1 MIPFTKAHGV
11 GNDFVIFDANKCPD
25 RICNADFIQR
35 ICDRHKG
42 IGADG
47 ILIVSPPDEP
57 DIAFNLDY
65 HNADG
70 TWETFCANGTRCA
83 VAYYMRREGISG
95 KIKLRTGAGVHEA
108 EVLPDAQIRL
118 QILAPKHVTDI
129 IEVLGFRGHHVD
141 SGAPHFVTEVDSVSE
156 ELAARNGPSIR
167 HHDMF
172 QPRGVNVNF
181 LERIDPQTIKVITYE
196 KGVESVMLSCASG
209 STAACYEAAMT
220 GDMRSPIRVLN
231 PGGELVVAFDPDWRE
246 VTVTGPAVLV
256 FSSQLPD
263 SF

>member
-25 RICNADFIQR
+25 SICNTEFIQR
-35 ICDRHKG
+35 VCDRHKG
-42 IGADG
+42 VGADG
-47 ILIVSPPDEP
+47 ILIVSPPEEP
-57 DIAFNLDY
+57 EVAFKVDY

-70 TWETFCANGTRCA
+70 SWETFCANGSRCA
-83 VAYYMRREGISG
+83 VAYYTHRENVSG
-95 KIKLRTGAGVHEA
+95 KIKLRSGAGVHEA
-108 EVLPDAQIRL
+108 EVLQDAQVRL
-118 QILAPKHVTDI
+118 QILAPKHVSDEL
-129 IEVLGFRGHHVD
+129 EVQDLRGHHVD
-141 SGAPHFVTEVDSVSE
+141 SGAPHFVTEVEEVSE
-156 ELAARNGPSIR
+156 ELAAQYGPPIR
-167 HHDMF
+167 HHDLF

-181 LERIDPQTIKVITYE
+181 FQRLDTSTIKVITYE

-220 GDMRSPIRVLN
+220 GDMLSPIRVIN
-231 PGGELVVAFDPDWRE
+231 PGGELSVAFDQGWKD

-263 SF
+263 NF